1 MKNIIVIVLTMFVV
15 GCGGSDGDSDGGG
28 AAVNAGDGASSS
40 VQVPV
45 SADVAESPAPETP
58 TDKDVSKVCVA
69 IDGMTF
75 INNLGDIVNWTPESF
90 EQTASSE
97 DCVPVDGDIPVDGD
111 GNPMFVVLNLTD
123 LTGVDLVR
131 LLEDKLMLAGDYVSV
146 ALSTIDQG
154 GYGDILD
161 TPYSHVRDIFGDL
174 KPLNIADELTF
185 EGLNLNFDVPQTIT
199 LAFDLRNMLQLKGDA
214 YEMKDRGLRI
224 VNNNEA
230 GNIIGN
236 INPSACASSMVDAYI
251 YLYEVHGE
259 TTGET
264 GGEPNYGDMGSEY
277 APVLTAKVS
286 KENTYEFKHIPSGD
300 YDLTLVCNGLFD
312 LPDVVNDLLN
322 VDSSQKGYSVG
333 KDVLSI
339 DF

>member
-15 GCGGSDGDSDGGG
+15 VGCGGSDGDSDSSGAAASSGGG
-28 AAVNAGDGASSS
+28 TASA
-40 VQVPV
+40 QVPI

-75 INNLGDIVNWTPESF
+75 INNLGDVVNWTPESF

-174 KPLNIADELTF
+174 KPLKIADELTF

-199 LAFDLRNMLQLKGDA
+199 LAFDLRNMLQLKQDA

-251 YLYEVHGE
+251 YLYEIH
-259 TTGET
+259 GET
-264 GGEPNYGDMGSEY
+264 GGESSYGDMGSED
-277 APVLTAKVS
+277 APMLTAKVS

-312 LPDVVNDLLN
+312 LPDVVNDVLN